1 MEKNKISIMKQ
12 ILNEKGSGNK
22 MGILD
27 RLKRGKRTSKEECSG
42 VVSNAKKNSMT
53 AVEYAKS
60 FQKNFDFSERSIGD
74 LEEIL
79 DYYAKDLLESRP
91 TENQVWS
98 MSHIFGS
105 YLGEVMLKNGLSK
118 RGYHWGMQNTDNI
131 PLLMAD
137 DEKYVTPIDK
147 IYKRL
152 VNGAED
158 NVISFYQM
166 MMEEG

>member
-1 MEKNKISIMKQ
+1 
-12 ILNEKGSGNK
+12 
-22 MGILD
+22 MGFLD
-27 RLKRGKRTSKEECSG
+27 RLKRGKWTLKEECNRIGSD
-42 VVSNAKKNSMT
+42 AKKNSMT
-53 AVEYAKS
+53 AIEYAKT
-60 FQKNFDFSERSIGD
+60 FQKKFDFSERSIGD

-98 MSHIFGS
+98 MSLIFGS

-158 NVISFYQM
+158 NVVLFYQT

>member
-1 MEKNKISIMKQ
+1 MKQ

-27 RLKRGKRTSKEECSG
+27 RLKRGKRISKEECSG
-42 VVSNAKKNSMT
+42 IVSNAKKDSMT

-60 FQKNFDFSERSIGD
+60 FQKEFNYSEMSIGD

-79 DYYAKDLLESRP
+79 DYYSKDLLESRP

-98 MSHIFGS
+98 MSLIFGS
-105 YLGEVMLKNGLSK
+105 YLGEVMLKNGLSE
-118 RGYHWGMQNTDNI
+118 RGYCWGIQNTGDI
-131 PLLMAD
+131 PLLMAG
-137 DEKYVTPIDK
+137 DEKYITPVDK
-147 IYKRL
+147 VYKRL
-152 VNGAED
+152 VHGTED
-158 NVISFYQM
+158 NVVSFYQM

>member
-1 MEKNKISIMKQ
+1 
-12 ILNEKGSGNK
+12 
-22 MGILD
+22 
-27 RLKRGKRTSKEECSG
+27 
-42 VVSNAKKNSMT
+42 MT
-53 AVEYAKS
+53 AIEYAKT
-60 FQKNFDFSERSIGD
+60 FQKKFDFSERSIGD

-98 MSHIFGS
+98 MSLIFGS

-158 NVISFYQM
+158 NVVLFYQT